1 MKENPI
7 KVFNRIYARARA
19 RVPLYEAGA
28 LATADARG
36 RPSVRFVLLK
46 GADEAGF
53 VFYTN
58 TKSRKGRDLARNP
71 RASLAFYWD
80 QTGKQVRVE
89 GPVKPVPAAEADA
102 YWATRPWQ
110 SRLGGIASQQSQP
123 MSSRAVLL
131 WRVMLLK
138 LKHPGR
144 NIPRPKHWTG
154 YRIIPN
160 RIEFWH
166 RGIYRLHKR
175 VLFVRSRRG
184 WRRSILQP

>member
-1 MKENPI
+1 MNQDP
-7 KVFNRIYARARA
+7 VRLFSRIYAKARK

-28 LATADARG
+28 LATADSRG

-46 GADEAGF
+46 GADESGF

-58 TKSRKGRDLARNP
+58 TRSRKGRDLKRNP
-71 RASLAFYWD
+71 YASLAFYWD
-80 QTGKQVRVE
+80 QIGKQVRID
-89 GPVKPVPAAEADA
+89 GPAKLVSNREADA
-102 YWATRPWQ
+102 YWASRPWQ
-110 SRLGGIASQQSQP
+110 SRLGGIASQQSRP

-144 NIPRPKHWTG
+144 DIPRPKHWTG
-154 YRIIPN
+154 YRIVPE

-166 RGIYRLHKR
+166 RGVYRLHKR
-175 VLFVRSRRG
+175 VLFTRSGRA
-184 WRRSILQP
+184 WRRQILQP